1 VPWSE
6 SRNDD
11 ARNGMALCGLHH
23 WTFDQGLVGVT
34 EGYRVQ
40 VSPVVPVEEKGA
52 QPILR
57 LAEQGLH
64 LPAERSLQPA
74 RRALRWHPEHVL
86 RGERRARLF

>member
-11 ARNGMALCGLHH
+11 PRNGMALGGLHH

-40 VSPVVPVEEKGA
+40 VSPVVPVEEEGA

-74 RRALRWHPEHVL
+74 RRALRWHRV
-86 RGERRARLF
+86 